1 MVSKPY
7 KFRNFQFTLYEL
19 ERVIEEETVQ
29 KNFLNFVNNMNVNDL
44 DAGTRK
50 TSIRTLSEQVSEKSM
65 SLIDELWLFLLSFS
79 RPFRLPL
86 R

>member
-1 MVSKPY
+1 M
-7 KFRNFQFTLYEL
+7 
-19 ERVIEEETVQ
+19 IEEETVQ
-29 KNFLNFVNNMNVNDL
+29 KSFLNFVNNMNVNDL